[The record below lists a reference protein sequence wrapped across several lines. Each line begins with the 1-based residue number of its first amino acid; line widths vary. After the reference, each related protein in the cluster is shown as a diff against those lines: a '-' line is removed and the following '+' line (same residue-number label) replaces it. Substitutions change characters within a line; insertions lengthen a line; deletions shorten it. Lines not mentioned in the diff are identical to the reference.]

1 VADDVRG
8 PDLPYME
15 LVIGGGAWP
24 LNPVVLDYVV
34 LLDSPMGVLDVSST
48 PVHQIVGFEFRIEDA
63 FAFFDPEFVN
73 PELQEIWPDG
83 IFLGDVYVTYAED
96 SAASAPPA
104 AAALLAGL
112 AALGLFRR
120 RRR

>member
-1 VADDVRG
+1 
-8 PDLPYME
+8 
-15 LVIGGGAWP
+15 
-24 LNPVVLDYVV
+24 VVLDYVV
-34 LLDSPMGVLDVSST
+34 LLDSPMGLLDVSST
-48 PVHQIVGFEFRIEDA
+48 LVHQIVGFEFRIEDA

-83 IFLGDVYVTYAED
+83 IFLGDVYVTYAAD
-96 SAASAPPA
+96 SAASAPSA

-112 AALGLFRR
+112 AALGALRR